1 MMISPI
7 KVQWQLLI
15 PQQLQAKLAT
25 KSLLLIDIRELTEY
39 QEGHLAG
46 SILKPLSQFNPN
58 EFKNFEDFV
67 IYCRSGKRSHS
78 LAEKLIALGCHNFME
93 LEGGILAWQKANL
106 PIEI

>member
-7 KVQWQLLI
+7 KVQWQLLT
-15 PQQLQAKLAT
+15 PQHLQAKLAT
-25 KSLLLIDIRELTEY
+25 KSLLLIDIREFTEY

-46 SILKPLSQFNPN
+46 SILKPLSQFNLD
-58 EFKNFEDFV
+58 EFKHLENIV
-67 IYCRSGKRSHS
+67 IYCRSGKRSHD

-93 LEGGILAWQKANL
+93 LEGGILAWQNANL